1 MSDIVIISIA
11 LMGVLVFV
19 LGANVTR
26 QRALRGKAGG
36 TQMPTDPAD
45 VLLIAVRAHG
55 NAAEYIPTLCVLLVV
70 CSALTDGW
78 WLDVLAVA
86 ALVVRSVHAVG
97 MLTSTT
103 LASYGPF
110 RAFGATGT
118 YVVGVALGVTAL
130 VAL

>member
-1 MSDIVIISIA
+1 MSNVVITSIA
-11 LMGVLVFV
+11 LMGILIFV

-36 TQMPTDPAD
+36 TQMPTDPAE

-70 CSALTDGW
+70 GSTLTDGW

-86 ALVVRSVHAVG
+86 AVVVRSVHAVG
-97 MLTSTT
+97 MLTSAS

-118 YVVGVALGVTAL
+118 YVVGIALGVTVLIAL
-130 VAL
+130 